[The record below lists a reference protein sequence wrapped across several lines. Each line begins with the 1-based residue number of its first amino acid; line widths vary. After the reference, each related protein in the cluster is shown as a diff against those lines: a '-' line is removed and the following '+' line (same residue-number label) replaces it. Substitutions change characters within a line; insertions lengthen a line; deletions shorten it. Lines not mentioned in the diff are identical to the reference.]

1 MNVVLDRNFTVVK
14 DSQIQG
20 FGLFAKKTIPKGT
33 RIFEYAGKRVLKE
46 NLMADLV
53 AGLTTLRYVMNLT
66 ETTVIDAEREGND
79 ARFINH
85 SCEPNCIIYFFA
97 NTPYIYALQE
107 IPIGDE
113 LSFDYQMGTTNPESL
128 TEQQKRDIL
137 PCNCGSKNCRGT
149 LLSN

>member
-1 MNVVLDRNFTVVK
+1 MNVVLDRDFTIIK
-14 DSQIQG
+14 DSHIQG
-20 FGLFAKKTIPKGT
+20 FGLFDKKTIPKGT
-33 RIFEYAGKRVLKE
+33 RILEYEGKRVLKE
-46 NLMADLV
+46 NLIADLV

-85 SCEPNCIIYFFA
+85 SCKPNCIIYFFD

-107 IPIGDE
+107 IPIGNE

>member
-1 MNVVLDRNFTVVK
+1 MNVVLDRDFTIIK

-33 RIFEYAGKRVLKE
+33 RIFEYEGKRILKE

-85 SCEPNCIIYFFA
+85 SCNPNCIVYFFSDI
-97 NTPYIYALQE
+97 PFIYALQE
-107 IPIGDE
+107 ISIGNE
-113 LSFDYQMGTTNPESL
+113 LSFDYQMGTTKPEPL
-128 TEQQKRDIL
+128 TEQQKREIL
-137 PCNCGSKNCRGT
+137 PCNCGSINCRGT